1 MRQQESGFFT
11 AEIDVSQGLLGLKLG
26 EDGVTV
32 ALVDEG
38 GLVDQWNAVHSS
50 KGRSITPGVEIRAIN
65 GSWNPLQMSEELIKA
80 KTLKLDLW
88 NPRSTPSS
96 KRAERAAL
104 LEAEAAD
111 RNALGAEPIMLLQQR
126 INLEGKKR
134 EEAIE
139 QLTNFMTD
147 AIKTVSNRMEE
158 LALTQMKSQQQQGYV
173 MQHVHAINETISDT
187 RESER
192 AQILQLK
199 RLEEIQSAAAEQI
212 SHVKAE
218 QQQLENK
225 LNKLSSETKMCIGQ
239 LNDTL
244 RGIVEDVA
252 HVASLEPKMSAPA
265 LPPESDSDAGPTPSD
280 QTIVLPRV
288 ETGETQS
295 NSINSHVHSHGPSHV
310 PSHVPSHAPSQV
322 SQVPSHVPSH
332 VPQVTS
338 VTSGIHD
345 PKRCQPKDAVPN
357 FTHSTRQSS
366 PAPLRPLQNLSFN
379 YKSEKPPI
387 ISANVFPRNDLGTER
402 AGDVPQMVSPRMPV
416 SQPVNWTMSTPRL
429 TQTTSPMVSP
439 RFVPSPQRSPR
450 VAQNAQSG
458 PQLTQLS
465 IQPQILKAWQ
475 MRPLQRADVSNLP
488 NLSNLKPG
496 GQTGQTGQ
504 TSQAVISPREALQ
517 DSSNSKLMTPRL
529 EKSLP
534 ATERS
539 RRVTSPTRN
548 DAAGRCG

>member
-1 MRQQESGFFT
+1 
-11 AEIDVSQGLLGLKLG
+11 
-26 EDGVTV
+26 
-32 ALVDEG
+32 
-38 GLVDQWNAVHSS
+38 
-50 KGRSITPGVEIRAIN
+50 
-65 GSWNPLQMSEELIKA
+65 
-80 KTLKLDLW
+80 
-88 NPRSTPSS
+88 
-96 KRAERAAL
+96 
-104 LEAEAAD
+104 
-111 RNALGAEPIMLLQQR
+111 
-126 INLEGKKR
+126 
-134 EEAIE
+134 
-139 QLTNFMTD
+139 
-147 AIKTVSNRMEE
+147 
-158 LALTQMKSQQQQGYV
+158 MKSQQQQGYV
-173 MQHVHAINETISDT
+173 TQRVHAINETISDM

-225 LNKLSSETKMCIGQ
+225 LNRVSSETKMCISQ

-252 HVASLEPKMSAPA
+252 HVASLEPKMSPA

-280 QTIVLPRV
+280 QTIVLPR

-295 NSINSHVHSHGPSHV
+295 VNRHVHGHGRHVSHTPS
-310 PSHVPSHAPSQV
+310 
-322 SQVPSHVPSH
+322 SQVPSQ
-332 VPQVTS
+332 VPQTSVTS

-345 PKRCQPKDAVPN
+345 PKRCLQPKDPKDLKDAGPN
-357 FTHSTRQSS
+357 FPHSTRQSS

-387 ISANVFPRNDLGTER
+387 ISANMFPRNDLGTER
-402 AGDVPQMVSPRMPV
+402 AGEVPQMVSPRMPM

-465 IQPQILKAWQ
+465 IQPQIQ
-475 MRPLQRADVSNLP
+475 
-488 NLSNLKPG
+488 
-496 GQTGQTGQ
+496 
-504 TSQAVISPREALQ
+504 
-517 DSSNSKLMTPRL
+517 
-529 EKSLP
+529 
-534 ATERS
+534 
-539 RRVTSPTRN
+539 
-548 DAAGRCG
+548 

>member
-1 MRQQESGFFT
+1 
-11 AEIDVSQGLLGLKLG
+11 
-26 EDGVTV
+26 
-32 ALVDEG
+32 
-38 GLVDQWNAVHSS
+38 
-50 KGRSITPGVEIRAIN
+50 
-65 GSWNPLQMSEELIKA
+65 
-80 KTLKLDLW
+80 
-88 NPRSTPSS
+88 
-96 KRAERAAL
+96 
-104 LEAEAAD
+104 
-111 RNALGAEPIMLLQQR
+111 
-126 INLEGKKR
+126 
-134 EEAIE
+134 
-139 QLTNFMTD
+139 MTD
-147 AIKTVSNRMEE
+147 AIKTVSNRMEESWFCISGTLSMLPTTLQHSGAEWFCYWIFWPKDWRPRPSPSQSLLHSFLLPSLFIPYFIGPHDWPTKKGFCSLVFIYGQECTRMNDTLKRKQHWGRSVATYCSVVVPVGPVNRHTVSHISLYSNVSYILQSEHPATKE

-173 MQHVHAINETISDT
+173 MQRVHAINETISDT

-322 SQVPSHVPSH
+322 SQVPSH

-504 TSQAVISPREALQ
+504 TYQAVTSPREALQ